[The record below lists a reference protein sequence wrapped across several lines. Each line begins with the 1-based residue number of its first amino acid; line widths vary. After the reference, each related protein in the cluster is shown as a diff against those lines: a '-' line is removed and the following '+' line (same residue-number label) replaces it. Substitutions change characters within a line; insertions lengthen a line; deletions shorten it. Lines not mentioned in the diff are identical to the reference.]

1 MLENGARCLHMK
13 NKKVYEFKK
22 MFDKWLNV
30 RMLEELFG
38 AKAEKP
44 EDALKAKH
52 FLKSKLAFIRVV
64 ATDEL

>member
-1 MLENGARCLHMK
+1 
-13 NKKVYEFKK
+13 
-22 MFDKWLNV
+22 MFEKWLNV

-52 FLKSKLAFIRVV
+52 FLKSKLVFIRVV